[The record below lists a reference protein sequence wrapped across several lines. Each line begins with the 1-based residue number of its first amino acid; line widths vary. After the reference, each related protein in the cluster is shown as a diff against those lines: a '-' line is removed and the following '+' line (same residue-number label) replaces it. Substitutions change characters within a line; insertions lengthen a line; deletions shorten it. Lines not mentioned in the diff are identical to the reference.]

1 MTSPSQLAAFFKAA
15 PVPTETKWTTIFV
28 SVLIMEEYTHKNQNY
43 KLM

>member
-15 PVPTETKWTTIFV
+15 PVPTETTWATMFV
-28 SVLIMEEYTHKNQNY
+28 SDSIMEEYTRKNQNY